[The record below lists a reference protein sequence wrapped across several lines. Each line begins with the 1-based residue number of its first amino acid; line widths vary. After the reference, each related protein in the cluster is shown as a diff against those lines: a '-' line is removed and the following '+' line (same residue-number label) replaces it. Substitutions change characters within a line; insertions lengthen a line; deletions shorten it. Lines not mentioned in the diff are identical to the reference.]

1 LIASLIPSPAAKWL
15 RFLGRPFPRLVRH
28 CVDRILH
35 GGESSDADGLDL
47 SIGVVLGLLA
57 LPGIFASLFLVDKY
71 GSLFQVIRGDLDF
84 DPYTASLPDEYFF
97 IVLSMVVTA
106 SVTVWKWDSLLPDRR
121 DYNNLA
127 PLPIRSRSFFLANLL
142 ALLLLTAILSL
153 DVNAASIVLF
163 PLVVCGSRTSFVYFA
178 RFLGA
183 HSVSVVLGS
192 IFGFLLVLAILG
204 ALMTILPFRV
214 FRKSSLYVRFAI
226 ILFLMTVLSTS
237 FVVPPMIHAL
247 AEHPH
252 SLLRL
257 LPAVWFLAL
266 CQSLLGRAGPL
277 LHSLGGMALVA
288 TCMVLVCAVG
298 SYAFSYRRCFTRSSE
313 TMVSLPAGGG
323 RVASWLF
330 ALLDRLILRS
340 PFERASFRFII
351 RALVRGPDQALVIGW
366 FAGLGIVIASQT
378 LFVAVSARSQTIERF
393 PSAEILGVPLT
404 LAYFLVLGLRCTF
417 DIPASLRANWLFR
430 LQINPQTRECSPLAR
445 KVVLTLL
452 FPGLVLICLPLYAY
466 FWGWRTSLIHTA
478 IVAIMCVALTEVSL
492 TGFRKVPFTCS
503 APAFKSHAIVAVL
516 VYIFGFFVFST
527 FTATAE
533 HWALH
538 DPIRFL
544 VFIPFFLGIWL
555 ALREWRRSLTYLD
568 TQIIFEEKSAPA
580 VEGMNL
586 TYGP

>member
-1 LIASLIPSPAAKWL
+1 M
-15 RFLGRPFPRLVRH
+15 
-28 CVDRILH
+28 DRIFQ
-35 GGESSDADGLDL
+35 GGENSDADGVDL
-47 SIGVVLGLLA
+47 GIGVVLGLLA
-57 LPGIFASLFLVDKY
+57 LPGIFASLFLIDKY

-106 SVTVWKWDSLLPDRR
+106 SVAVWKWDSLLPDRR

-163 PLVVCGSRTSFVYFA
+163 PVVVCGSRTSFAYFA

-183 HSVSVVLGS
+183 HCVSVVSGS

-204 ALMTILPFRV
+204 ALLTILPFRV

-237 FVVPPMIHAL
+237 FAVPRMILAL

-266 CQSLLGRAGPL
+266 CQSLLGRADPL
-277 LHSLGGMALVA
+277 LHSLGWTALFA
-288 TCMVLVCAVG
+288 TCIVLACAVG
-298 SYAFSYRRCFTRSSE
+298 GYAFSYRRCFTRSSE

-323 RVASWLF
+323 AVATRLF

-340 PFERASFRFII
+340 PFERASFRFTI
-351 RALVRGPDQALVIGW
+351 RTLVRGPNQALVMGW
-366 FAGLGIVIASQT
+366 FAGLGIVIASET
-378 LFVAVSARSQTIERF
+378 LFAAVSAPSRTAEHF
-393 PSAEILGVPLT
+393 PSAEILSIPLT
-404 LAYFLVLGLRCTF
+404 LAYVLILGLRCAF

-430 LQINPQTRECSPLAR
+430 ITINPETRECAPLAR
-445 KVVLTLL
+445 KVVFTFL
-452 FPGLVLICLPLYAY
+452 FPALILVSFPLYAY

-478 IVAIMCVALTEVSL
+478 IVAAMCVALTEVSL
-492 TGFRKVPFTCS
+492 TAFRKVPFTCS

-516 VYIFGFFVFST
+516 VYILGFFVFST
-527 FTATAE
+527 FTASAE

-544 VFIPFFLGIWL
+544 VFVLFFPGIWL

-568 TQIIFEEKSAPA
+568 KQIIFEEESSPT
-580 VEGMNL
+580 VERMNL

>member
-1 LIASLIPSPAAKWL
+1 M
-15 RFLGRPFPRLVRH
+15 
-28 CVDRILH
+28 
-35 GGESSDADGLDL
+35 
-47 SIGVVLGLLA
+47 VLGLLA
-57 LPGIFASLFLVDKY
+57 LPGIFASLFLIDKY

-84 DPYTASLPDEYFF
+84 DPYIASLPDEYFF

-106 SVTVWKWDSLLPDRR
+106 SVAVWKWDSLLPDRR

-127 PLPIRSRSFFLANLL
+127 PLPVRSRSFFLANLL

-163 PLVVCGSRTSFVYFA
+163 PLVVCGSRTSFAYFA

-192 IFGFLLVLAILG
+192 MFGLLLVLAILG
-204 ALMTILPFRV
+204 VLMTILPFRV

-237 FVVPPMIHAL
+237 FAVPPMIQTL

-257 LPAVWFLAL
+257 LPVVWFLAL
-266 CQSLLGRAGPL
+266 CQSLLGRADPL
-277 LHSLGGMALVA
+277 LHSLGWTALVA
-288 TCMVLVCAVG
+288 TCIALVCGVG
-298 SYAFSYRRCFTRSSE
+298 SYAFSYHRCFTRSSE
-313 TMVSLPAGGG
+313 TMVTLPAGGG
-323 RVASWLF
+323 SVASWLF

-340 PFERASFRFII
+340 PFERASFRFTL
-351 RALVRGPDQALVIGW
+351 RALVRGPNQALVIGW

-378 LFVAVSARSQTIERF
+378 LFVAVSAPSHTIERL
-393 PSAEILGVPLT
+393 PSAEILSVPLT

-417 DIPASLRANWLFR
+417 DIPANLRANWLFR
-430 LQINPQTRECSPLAR
+430 LQINPKTRECASLAR
-445 KVVLTLL
+445 KVVFTLL
-452 FPGLVLICLPLYAY
+452 FPGLILICFPLYAY

-478 IVAIMCVALTEVSL
+478 IVAAMYVALTEVSL
-492 TGFRKVPFTCS
+492 ARFRKVPFTCS
-503 APAFKSHAIVAVL
+503 APSFKSHAIVAVL
-516 VYIFGFFVFST
+516 VYTFGFFVFST
-527 FTATAE
+527 FTAIAE
-533 HWALH
+533 RWTLD
-538 DPIRFL
+538 DPVRLL
-544 VFIPFFLGIWL
+544 VFILFFLGIWL
-555 ALREWRRSLTYLD
+555 AVSEWRRNLTYLD
-568 TQIIFEEKSAPA
+568 TQIIFEEKSSPA

>member
-1 LIASLIPSPAAKWL
+1 MIASLIPSPASKWQQ
-15 RFLGRPFPRLVRH
+15 FLGRPFPRLVRH
-28 CVDRILH
+28 CVDRIFH
-35 GGESSDADGLDL
+35 GGEASDADGLDL

-57 LPGIFASLFLVDKY
+57 LPGIFASLFLIDKY

-84 DPYTASLPDEYFF
+84 DPYKASLPDEYFF
-97 IVLSMVVTA
+97 IVFSMVVTA
-106 SVTVWKWDSLLPDRR
+106 SVAVWKWDSLLPDRR

-127 PLPIRSRSFFLANLL
+127 PLPIRSRGFFLANLL

-163 PLVVCGSRTSFVYFA
+163 PLVVCGSRTSFAYFA

-183 HSVSVVLGS
+183 HSVSMVLGS

-204 ALMTILPFRV
+204 VLMTVLPFRA

-226 ILFLMTVLSTS
+226 ILFLMTALSTS
-237 FVVPPMIHAL
+237 FAVPPMIQTL

-252 SLLRL
+252 SLFRL

-266 CQSLLGRAGPL
+266 CQSRLGRADPL
-277 LHSLGGMALVA
+277 LHSLGRTALVA
-288 TCMVLVCAVG
+288 TCIALACAVA
-298 SYAFSYRRCFTRSSE
+298 SYAFSYHRCFSRSSE
-313 TMVSLPAGGG
+313 TMVTLPAGGG
-323 RVASWLF
+323 SVASWLF

-340 PFERASFRFII
+340 PFERASFRFTF
-351 RALVRGPDQALVIGW
+351 RALVRGPNQALVIGW

-378 LFVAVSARSQTIERF
+378 LFVAVSAPSHAIERF
-393 PSAEILGVPLT
+393 PSAEILSVPLT

-417 DIPASLRANWLFR
+417 DIPANLRANWLFR
-430 LQINPQTRECSPLAR
+430 LQINPKTRECASLAR
-445 KVVLTLL
+445 KVVFTLL
-452 FPGLVLICLPLYAY
+452 FPGLILICFPLYSY

-478 IVAIMCVALTEVSL
+478 IVAAMCVALTEVSL
-492 TGFRKVPFTCS
+492 TRFRKVPFTCS

-527 FTATAE
+527 FTALAE
-533 HWALH
+533 RWTL
-538 DPIRFL
+538 DVPIRLL
-544 VFIPFFLGIWL
+544 VFVLFFPGIWL
-555 ALREWRRSLTYLD
+555 ALREWRRSLTYVD
-568 TQIIFEEKSAPA
+568 TQIIFEEKSSPA